1 MFLFKNRRNPI
12 VKNILNGV
20 KSYDYSNTLI
30 QVQEILEEFKADPI
44 LKALGSGMLTFL
56 KSKYLRL
63 AIQNSSAISIRTL
76 AELTSLTENQVFL
89 FVLNEIKANSL
100 DVKIDNIEKIIYSN
114 SNDKLKETLKL
125 TVDSVQNSYLST
137 FKKQSM

>member
-1 MFLFKNRRNPI
+1 M
-12 VKNILNGV
+12 